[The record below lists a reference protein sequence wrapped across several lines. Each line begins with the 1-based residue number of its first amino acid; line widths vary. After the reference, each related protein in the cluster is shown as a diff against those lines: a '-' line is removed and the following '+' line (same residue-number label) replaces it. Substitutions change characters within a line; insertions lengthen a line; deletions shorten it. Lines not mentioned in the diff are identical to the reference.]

1 MSECQKF
8 LAVLRTHRNTYAFAL
23 RAHMNPVFVDWS
35 LTGKGETCQ
44 EEPSTVPWRKAT
56 LSVPTIPKIGNCFRS
71 GSHPSKRTP
80 ARSIEDNAQ
89 GNAQGRVIF
98 EFLYPLFHS
107 PRSHTISF
115 PPPKSSRSSQGSWQ
129 DICLF
134 RRSIHSVCVLCSQ
147 LRPLFDW
154 LITHSFF
161 LFGTLGTISH

>member
-115 PPPKSSRSSQGSWQ
+115 HPPRALVRRKARGRTFVCSAVPFIPFACFVRSCALSLTGLLHILFFSS
-129 DICLF
+129 
-134 RRSIHSVCVLCSQ
+134 VL
-147 LRPLFDW
+147 
-154 LITHSFF
+154 
-161 LFGTLGTISH
+161 